1 MNGARFIRFYPSD
14 WRSGCLGLT
23 LEQSGLY
30 IAICAHYWE
39 TAERLPLDDAT
50 AARRLGLNCK
60 NYRKVRN
67 ELLSLGKIARHED
80 GYCNDRA
87 ERELAAAKRASK
99 TEVETDVD
107 TPRGIHAGEHEN
119 GGDQVQK
126 RGARKN
132 TIDGS
137 IADQLPNQS
146 PINCPIEVEKTQQNQ
161 DPSKDLILEPYLKE
175 GQSVKNKTVSVCE
188 LTDGP
193 DPAFEK
199 CKLALNGST
208 TRVVDAVRNSMGVYG
223 TKAAAVEWV
232 ATALDDFGSDAL
244 VDAFRFFEKVTA
256 KGEPVRD
263 LCAFL
268 SKNARRSAENAEKK
282 AAVTSDAAVKA
293 KVAYLMKN
301 MRVL

>member
-50 AARRLGLNCK
+50 AARRLGINCK

-99 TEVETDVD
+99 TEGETDVD

-126 RGARKN
+126 RGARAD
-132 TIDGS
+132 TITRS
-137 IADQLPNQS
+137 IDDQSPNQS
-146 PINCPIEVEKTQQNQ
+146 TINHPIEVEKEKQNQ
-161 DPSKDLILEPYLKE
+161 APSKDLVFESIKIVKKTREKGSRLSPNWELSAKNREWARVNCFAPDAAITLEADKFRDYWIAKPSATKLDWDATWRNWCRTSFSEAGKF
-175 GQSVKNKTVSVCE
+175 GKVKPQATASFKDIKISPPKSNW
-188 LTDGP
+188 TD
-193 DPAFEK
+193 DDDH
-199 CKLALNGST
+199 ALNA
-208 TRVVDAVRNSMGVYG
+208 RLAKEMGY
-223 TKAAAVEWV
+223 A
-232 ATALDDFGSDAL
+232 
-244 VDAFRFFEKVTA
+244 
-256 KGEPVRD
+256 
-263 LCAFL
+263 
-268 SKNARRSAENAEKK
+268 
-282 AAVTSDAAVKA
+282 
-293 KVAYLMKN
+293 
-301 MRVL
+301 